1 MIQERRG
8 RLSPHE
14 GDQVARRGGR
24 FEDRDLRELWQT
36 LSLVREVR
44 RIAER
49 ENVVAPVHA
58 KAIVD
63 HDPAVLGLRY
73 VKRCDERIRLHAA

>member
-8 RLSPHE
+8 RLSPNE

-63 HDPAVLGLRY
+63 HDPAVLGLR
-73 VKRCDERIRLHAA
+73 